1 MRTSRAEPH
10 AKPDEPPWGGSDST
24 RESTECVLCACLTYP
39 VDGYSTVMI
48 IIGLIL
54 LLLGFFL
61 AVPLLWTLGIIVLII
76 GLVLLVAGQAGRQVG
91 GRAHYW

>member
-1 MRTSRAEPH
+1 MPSPRRQSE
-10 AKPDEPPWGGSDST
+10 EPPRDDSDST
-24 RESTECVLCACLTYP
+24 RESTEFVLSVCLTCP
-39 VDGYSTVMI
+39 FDGYGTVMI

-76 GLVLLVAGQAGRQVG
+76 GLVLLVAGQAGRQIG
-91 GRAHYW
+91 GRPHYW

>member
-1 MRTSRAEPH
+1 
-10 AKPDEPPWGGSDST
+10 
-24 RESTECVLCACLTYP
+24 
-39 VDGYSTVMI
+39 MI

-76 GLVLLVAGQAGRQVG
+76 GLVLLVLGQGGRSVG